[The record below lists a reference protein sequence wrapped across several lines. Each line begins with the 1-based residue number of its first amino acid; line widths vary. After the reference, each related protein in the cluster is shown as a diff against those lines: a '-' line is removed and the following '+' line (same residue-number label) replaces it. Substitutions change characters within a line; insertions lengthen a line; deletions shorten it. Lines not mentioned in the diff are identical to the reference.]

1 VAEGAVTSSTGNH
14 GQGVAFAA
22 RLLGRTA
29 DIFLPDGCVAA
40 KLKALD
46 RLGARLHL
54 GGRDIDE
61 AKERGIAFARERGLP
76 FIDDGESPHV
86 IAGAGTVGLEIGR
99 RLPAADLVLAPMGS
113 GSLAAGTALGLK
125 ATRAAARVVA
135 VQPAGAPAMVESFHA
150 RQPIERPCATVA
162 DCLVQRVPPK
172 LSLAA
177 ILALVE
183 DALLVTETEILRA
196 MRTVLAEANLLV
208 EPGSAASLAAAWQR
222 RADLGGRTVVLLL
235 TGNNLDL
242 AVLDR
247 ARTLPVLGEA

>member
-1 VAEGAVTSSTGNH
+1 
-14 GQGVAFAA
+14 
-22 RLLGRTA
+22 
-29 DIFLPDGCVAA
+29 
-40 KLKALD
+40 
-46 RLGARLHL
+46 
-54 GGRDIDE
+54 
-61 AKERGIAFARERGLP
+61 
-76 FIDDGESPHV
+76 V

-125 ATRAAARVVA
+125 AAGAAARVVA
-135 VQPAGAPAMVESFHA
+135 VQPAGSPAMVESFHA
-150 RQPIERPCATVA
+150 RQPIERDCGTVA

-183 DALLVTETEILRA
+183 DAMLVTETEILRA
-196 MRTVLAEANLLV
+196 MHTVLAEANLLV

-235 TGNNLDL
+235 TGNNLDV